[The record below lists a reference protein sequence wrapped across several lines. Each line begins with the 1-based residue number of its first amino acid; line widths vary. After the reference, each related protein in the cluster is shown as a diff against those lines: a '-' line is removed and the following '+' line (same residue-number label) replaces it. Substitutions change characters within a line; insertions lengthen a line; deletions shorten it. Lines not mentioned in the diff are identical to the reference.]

1 MLRKTDAVTA
11 RITDIENYRLQLL
24 RVLHKRFDSTVSVV
38 SSEDNFASVDHVVP
52 EQALSANEK
61 DSMALFISR
70 FRIATYEE
78 PPLVDFPSYFFG
90 TVPISDSSGK
100 GAVNMVSRWGHM
112 YVTHKDIFFHADAAA
127 IRNVM
132 GLFSKSTSGAG
143 EVIQL
148 VLPISTIS
156 KCRCG
161 HKISP
166 GIGSTLGKKKET
178 AMELQDS
185 VGNIYIFGMPAG
197 SPPQYADRVC
207 DLFTILQSCVLSGH
221 NLNEPSATPAP
232 IEAVLSSVTPDI
244 PTSSASSSQE
254 KKSAGGSVA
263 PQSDTSAKG
272 KSERIACKEEGSI
285 LSSRKEA
292 FSHVMKLASSA
303 LDSALPGKFRS
314 AAAAENS
321 ASKVE
326 AQPGGLQGSEEQA
339 PNRRDDSVLKKKDVS
354 KGDTEGWYQSAPI
367 GASLSVSSGAHVS
380 THEQNRSADSS
391 PNVAAASSDTSG
403 QSKAPPGRRPK
414 PASLGKNIQVMT
426 TIAIILNF
434 ACIVPSGKR
443 MHPYF
448 QVIAY

>member
-1 MLRKTDAVTA
+1 MCNRVLRKTDAVTA

-24 RVLHKRFDSTVSVV
+24 RVLHKRFDSTVSVI
-38 SSEDNFASVDHVVP
+38 SSDDNFSSVDHIIT
-52 EQALSANEK
+52 EQSLSASEK

-78 PPLVDFPSYFFG
+78 PPLLDFPSYFFG
-90 TVPISDSSGK
+90 TVPISDGSEKPGT

-132 GLFSKSTSGAG
+132 GLFSKASSG

-166 GIGSTLGKKKET
+166 AIASTLGKKKET

-221 NLNEPSATPAP
+221 DLNEPTAAPAP
-232 IEAVLSSVTPDI
+232 IEAVLAPLKSDI
-244 PTSSASSSQE
+244 PTSSSISAQ
-254 KKSAGGSVA
+254 KKDLSVGSGSVA
-263 PQSDTSAKG
+263 TPTEASNEC
-272 KSERIACKEEGSI
+272 KSEQIAGKENGSI

-314 AAAAENS
+314 AASTDSS

-326 AQPGGLQGSEEQA
+326 GQLGSQQGSEEKTLS
-339 PNRRDDSVLKKKDVS
+339 RRDDSVPKKKDVA

-367 GASLSVSSGAHVS
+367 GASLSVSSVAHVS
-380 THEQNRSADSS
+380 SHEKTRPAGSS
-391 PNVAAASSDTSG
+391 PSRNVVTPGSETSG
-403 QSKAPPGRRPK
+403 QAKAPSGSRPK
-414 PASLGKNIQVMT
+414 PASLGKNIQVIS
-426 TIAIILNF
+426 TIENF
-434 ACIVPSGKR
+434 VHSPSC
-443 MHPYF
+443 
-448 QVIAY
+448 